1 MLQVKR
7 FQFFSHWWRCSM
19 MAGMATWG
27 SSSNPIQIDT
37 LPLDTDSV
45 WWVDGD
51 GDCETQE
58 QHVVADPYSEPSPE
72 PLENV
77 LPDAQPIDD
86 ALLPDA
92 QPIDDTVFPDT
103 HVYPEG
109 TLGFADAP
117 PAEDTQGL
125 RTLCRHAPPPSEAS
139 WMAAIRTRDHECLQ
153 KTDRVASSSAKTP
166 EQAPGPIPSEADSS
180 SGSVSSS
187 SVAAQPTPDPCGYPE
202 SGPRPPSVTILA
214 STQQAEDYLRE
225 SLRESSVHSQQTC
238 AELALLDPLFIINR
252 IIGYNYW
259 AILSFNILNLNSQPR
274 FASCATTSG
283 LPSIFKTFNFKSVI
297 IMMFFCAQELEG
309 IYEVIRWLQTFR
321 SHAFLRCDRIIP

>member
-1 MLQVKR
+1 
-7 FQFFSHWWRCSM
+7 M

-117 PAEDTQGL
+117 PAEDTPWVD
-125 RTLCRHAPPPSEAS
+125 APSEAS
-139 WMAAIRTRDHECLQ
+139 LMAAIRTWDSCLQ
-153 KTDRVASSSAKTP
+153 KNRS
-166 EQAPGPIPSEADSS
+166 
-180 SGSVSSS
+180 
-187 SVAAQPTPDPCGYPE
+187 
-202 SGPRPPSVTILA
+202 RR
-214 STQQAEDYLRE
+214 QQL
-225 SLRESSVHSQQTC
+225 C
-238 AELALLDPLFIINR
+238 
-252 IIGYNYW
+252 
-259 AILSFNILNLNSQPR
+259 
-274 FASCATTSG
+274 
-283 LPSIFKTFNFKSVI
+283 
-297 IMMFFCAQELEG
+297 
-309 IYEVIRWLQTFR
+309 
-321 SHAFLRCDRIIP
+321 